1 MARTTSRS
9 TSPPNPQGPRNRTPQ
24 PLPRRRRS
32 FADFVKAFFA
42 FVALA
47 VLLVGVPGALV
58 VFVGWPLPGGSPSL
72 DWLQQEITVSTFV
85 NVLTVVVW
93 FAWAQFTA
101 CVLVEIRAA
110 LSGVGIPNR
119 VPGAGGSQMLARQLV
134 AAVLLIGATAA
145 SFAPGLS
152 QFGQSLEGNQ
162 KPASAASAQQT
173 PGLFRQE
180 QQAAASAADA
190 LAAQAD
196 QAAAHADGGGSAKD
210 GDTKY
215 YRIQPPEG
223 RHHDSLWEVAERHL
237 GDGRRYKEI
246 YQLNKD
252 REQPDGSKLS
262 EASLIRPGWIMEMPA
277 DAHGGELVEM
287 PDEAPKVSEDVKEQI
302 SDYSRTGDHRQGGGA
317 QEQGGGGQEQG
328 SGGQEQGGSGSVDHD
343 TAHIVLPEQRPG
355 TPEKPAMPQA
365 PATPDAQ
372 APEAQAPDAQAPDSH
387 TPGTDAPAPAASA
400 GAESESFDFG
410 LPEALLGAPLLA
422 AGLLGALGR
431 RRRHALWQSAMG
443 AVGGRG
449 GMQPPTPTGAA
460 ADVQDALLVGAD
472 PDGVRL
478 LDLSLRGL
486 AASLAE
492 ENRAL
497 PTVYAAWLS
506 NGDLHLQLAQPA
518 GRPPAPWQ
526 LGQDQT
532 FWMLSRADAERY
544 EDVDTAAPY
553 PGLVSLGTMDDS
565 RLLLNLES
573 VPGIVSLSGSP
584 ADRAAVFASVAAEL
598 ATNGWS
604 DRMTITV
611 VGFGQDLTPLAP
623 NRLRH
628 LEDVEALIETMEAE
642 TRQRRGALGAA
653 GHDSV
658 LTGRTGPAQHTRW
671 APHLVLLAAEPSADD
686 AIKLAELA
694 ADASRLGIGY
704 LVGAEA
710 GDLPG
715 AAWEMEITRQGKL
728 LAPLLGLELDAQSLP
743 EAQQRAVVQL
753 FTEADPAGRGG
764 TGSGPAGPGGGPTG
778 AAPPFL
784 VDVTE
789 QGRPAVYARLVGT
802 YEIIGLETP
811 DGERSALLHEALA
824 LLLLHREGV
833 HPRVLASALWPRGV
847 TDDVRDALV
856 ERLREWLGTEPDGSP
871 RLCADRTGRLTL
883 AKSVVSDLDVL
894 RSLYHEAT
902 QGRGAGNRAVRGR
915 MLTDALVLVRGP
927 LLSDRPQGRYGWL
940 THEIIDAQLPLLVA
954 DIGLALSEF
963 HLEKGRA
970 AKAIEALNAA
980 LGSAPGDERLWNELL
995 RATHATEDPD
1005 RLRQV
1010 AADLVARSGA
1020 RGLPPRTEALLDE
1033 LLPTWRSG
1041 VGAVG

>member
-1 MARTTSRS
+1 MARTSSSS
-9 TSPPNPQGPRNRTPQ
+9 TGGPSAPRNRTPQ

-32 FADFVKAFFA
+32 FGDFFKAFLA

-47 VLLVGVPGALV
+47 ALVFGVPGALAYA
-58 VFVGWPLPGGSPSL
+58 VGWPLPGGAPSL
-72 DWLQQEITVSTFV
+72 DWLQQEITVGTFI

-93 FAWAQFTA
+93 LAWAQFTA
-101 CVLVEIRAA
+101 CVLVEVKAA
-110 LSGVGIPNR
+110 LSGVGMPGRI
-119 VPGAGGSQMLARQLV
+119 PGAGGSQLLARQLV
-134 AAVLLIGATAA
+134 AALLLVGATAA

-173 PGLFRQE
+173 PGGLFGQE
-180 QQAAASAADA
+180 QAGSAAGA
-190 LAAQAD
+190 VAEQAE
-196 QAAAHADGGGSAKD
+196 QAAAHAGGSNAKD

-223 RHHDSLWEVAERHL
+223 RHHDSMWEIAERHL

-287 PDEAPKVSEDVKEQI
+287 PDEAPKVSQDVKEQI
-302 SDYSRTGDHRQGGGA
+302 SDYAKSGGHA
-317 QEQGGGGQEQG
+317 QEQGGGAK
-328 SGGQEQGGSGSVDHD
+328 EQGGGQRGGGSVDRD
-343 TAHIVLPEQRPG
+343 TAHISIPEQRPSEG
-355 TPEKPAMPQA
+355 AGHGQQEA
-365 PATPDAQ
+365 PV
-372 APEAQAPDAQAPDSH
+372 
-387 TPGTDAPAPAASA
+387 AS
-400 GAESESFDFG
+400 GGSESEGFSFG
-410 LPEALLGAPLLA
+410 LPEALIGAPLLA

-443 AVGGRG
+443 AVGGRR
-449 GMQPPTPTGAA
+449 GMEPPTPTGGA
-460 ADVQDALLVGAD
+460 ADAQDALLVGAD
-472 PDGVRL
+472 PEGVRL

-492 ENRAL
+492 ESRAL

-532 FWMLSRADAERY
+532 FWMLARTDAERY
-544 EDVDTAAPY
+544 EDMDTAAPY
-553 PGLVSLGTMDDS
+553 PGLVSLGTLDDS
-565 RLLLNLES
+565 RLLLNLEA
-573 VPGIVSLSGSP
+573 VPGVVSLSGRES
-584 ADRAAVFASVAAEL
+584 DRAAVFASVAAEL

-604 DRMTITV
+604 DRMTITL

-628 LEDVEALIETMEAE
+628 LDDIEALIETMEAE

-671 APHLVLLAAEPSADD
+671 APHLVLLAAEPTGED
-686 AIKLAELA
+686 AVKLAELA
-694 ADASRLGIGY
+694 SDASRLGIGY
-704 LVGAEA
+704 LVGTES

-715 AAWEMEITRQGKL
+715 AAWEMEITPDGKL
-728 LAPLLGLELDAQSLP
+728 LAPLLGLELEAQALP
-743 EAQQRAVVQL
+743 EAQQRAVVEL
-753 FTEADPAGRGG
+753 FVDADPGEGEGEGR
-764 TGSGPAGPGGGPTG
+764 TGSGRG
-778 AAPPFL
+778 AATPPFL

-802 YEIIGLETP
+802 YEIIGLDTP
-811 DGERSALLHEALA
+811 DGERSPLMHEALA

-833 HPRVLASALWPRGV
+833 HPRVLSSALWPRGV
-847 TDDVRDALV
+847 TEDVRDALV
-856 ERLREWLGTEPDGSP
+856 DRLRDWLGTEPDGEA
-871 RLCADRTGRLTL
+871 RLRADRSGRLTL

-902 QGRGAGNRAVRGR
+902 QGRGANSRAVRGR

-927 LLSDRPQGRYGWL
+927 LLSDRPQGRYAWL

-963 HLEKGRA
+963 HLEKGRSE
-970 AKAIEALNAA
+970 KAIEALNAS
-980 LGSAPGDERLWNELL
+980 LNSAPGDERLWNELL
-995 RATHATEDPD
+995 RATHAVGDPA
-1005 RLRQV
+1005 RLQQV
-1010 AADLVARSGA
+1010 AADLVSRSGA
-1020 RGLPPRTEALLDE
+1020 RGVPPRTEALLDE
-1033 LLPTWRSG
+1033 LLPAWRSG
-1041 VGAVG
+1041 LSAVG

>member
-9 TSPPNPQGPRNRTPQ
+9 TSPPNPQPPRNRTPQ

-32 FADFVKAFFA
+32 FGDFVKAFFA

-47 VLLVGVPGALV
+47 VLLVGVPGALA
-58 VFVGWPLPGGSPSL
+58 VFVGWPLPGGAPSL
-72 DWLQQEITVSTFV
+72 DWLQQEITVSTFI

-101 CVLVEIRAA
+101 CVLVEIKAA
-110 LSGVGIPNR
+110 LSGVGIPGR

-134 AAVLLIGATAA
+134 AAVLLVGATAA

-173 PGLFRQE
+173 PGLFGQE
-180 QQAAASAADA
+180 QQQQAATAADA

-196 QAAAHADGGGSAKD
+196 QAAAHADGGGSTAKD

-252 REQPDGSKLS
+252 REQPDGSRLS

-302 SDYSRTGDHRQGGGA
+302 SDYSKTGDQQQGGG
-317 QEQGGGGQEQG
+317 EQGGQQGGQ
-328 SGGQEQGGSGSVDHD
+328 QGGGSSVDRD

-355 TPEKPAMPQA
+355 SPETPAMPQA
-365 PATPDAQ
+365 PATPDAG
-372 APEAQAPDAQAPDSH
+372 APEAPA
-387 TPGTDAPAPAASA
+387 TPDAPAATA
-400 GAESESFDFG
+400 GSESEGFDFG

-460 ADVQDALLVGAD
+460 AAAQDALLVGAD
-472 PDGVRL
+472 PEGVRL

-532 FWMLSRADAERY
+532 FWVLSRTDAERY
-544 EDVDTAAPY
+544 EEVDTAAPY
-553 PGLVSLGTMDDS
+553 PGLVCLGTLDDS
-565 RLLLNLES
+565 RLLLNLEA
-573 VPGIVSLSGSP
+573 VPGIVSLSGSE

-671 APHLVLLAAEPSADD
+671 APHLVLLAAEPSAED
-686 AIKLAELA
+686 AVKLAELA

-704 LVGAEA
+704 LVGAES

-715 AAWEMEITRQGKL
+715 AAWEMQITRDGKL
-728 LAPLLGLELDAQSLP
+728 LAPLLGLELAAQSLP

-753 FTEADPAGRGG
+753 FTEADPE
-764 TGSGPAGPGGGPTG
+764 GSGSPAGSGDGSMS

-811 DGERSALLHEALA
+811 DGERSPLMHEALA

-871 RLCADRTGRLTL
+871 RLRADRTGRLTL

-927 LLSDRPQGRYGWL
+927 LLADRPQGRYGWL

-970 AKAIEALNAA
+970 EKAIEALDAA

-995 RATHATEDPD
+995 RATHATEDPA
-1005 RLRQV
+1005 RLQRV
-1010 AADLVARSGA
+1010 AADLMARSGA

-1041 VGAVG
+1041 VTAAG

>member
-1 MARTTSRS
+1 MARTTSSS
-9 TSPPNPQGPRNRTPQ
+9 TGGPSAPRNRTPQ
-24 PLPRRRRS
+24 PLPRRRRT
-32 FADFVKAFFA
+32 FGDFVKAFFA

-47 VLLVGVPGALV
+47 ALVVGVPGALAYS
-58 VFVGWPLPGGSPSL
+58 VGWPLPGGAPSL
-72 DWLQQEITVSTFV
+72 DWLQQEITVGTFI

-93 FAWAQFTA
+93 LAWAQFTA
-101 CVLVEIRAA
+101 CVLVEVKAA
-110 LSGVGIPNR
+110 LSGVGMPNR
-119 VPGAGGSQMLARQLV
+119 VPGAGGSQLLARQLV
-134 AAVLLIGATAA
+134 AALLLVGATAA

-173 PGLFRQE
+173 PGGLFGQE
-180 QQAAASAADA
+180 QAGSAASAVAE
-190 LAAQAD
+190 QAEH
-196 QAAAHADGGGSAKD
+196 AAAHAGSGTAKD

-223 RHHDSLWEVAERHL
+223 RHHDSMWEIAERHL

-252 REQPDGSKLS
+252 REQPDGSRLS

-287 PDEAPKVSEDVKEQI
+287 PDEAPKVSQDVKEQI
-302 SDYSRTGDHRQGGGA
+302 SDYAKSGDHQQGGGQQGAGQQGGA
-317 QEQGGGGQEQG
+317 QEQGGGQQG
-328 SGGQEQGGSGSVDHD
+328 DRD
-343 TAHIVLPEQRPG
+343 TAHITLPEQRP
-355 TPEKPAMPQA
+355 
-365 PATPDAQ
+365 
-372 APEAQAPDAQAPDSH
+372 
-387 TPGTDAPAPAASA
+387 SA
-400 GAESESFDFG
+400 GGHGQQEAPVASSGSESEGFSFG
-410 LPEALLGAPLLA
+410 LPEALIGAPLLA

-443 AVGGRG
+443 AVGGRR
-449 GMQPPTPTGAA
+449 GMEPPTPTGGA
-460 ADVQDALLVGAD
+460 ADAQDALLVGAD
-472 PDGVRL
+472 PEGVRL

-492 ENRAL
+492 ESRAL

-532 FWMLSRADAERY
+532 FWMLSRSDAERY

-553 PGLVSLGTMDDS
+553 PGLVSLGTLDDS
-565 RLLLNLES
+565 RLLLNLEA
-573 VPGIVSLSGSP
+573 VPGVVSLSGRE

-604 DRMTITV
+604 DRMTITL

-628 LEDVEALIETMEAE
+628 LDDIEALIETMEAE

-671 APHLVLLAAEPSADD
+671 APHLVLLAAEPTGDD
-686 AIKLAELA
+686 AVQLAELA

-704 LVGAEA
+704 LVGTES

-715 AAWEMEITRQGKL
+715 AAWEMEITPEGKL
-728 LAPLLGLELDAQSLP
+728 LAPLLGLELEAQALP
-743 EAQQRAVVQL
+743 EAQQRAVVEL
-753 FTEADPAGRGG
+753 FVDADPGEGGGEGGSAGR
-764 TGSGPAGPGGGPTG
+764 TG
-778 AAPPFL
+778 ATPPFL

-802 YEIIGLETP
+802 YEIIGLDTP
-811 DGERSALLHEALA
+811 DGERSPLMHEALA

-833 HPRVLASALWPRGV
+833 HPRVLSSALWPRGV
-847 TDDVRDALV
+847 TEDVRDALID
-856 ERLREWLGTEPDGSP
+856 RLREWLGTEPDGSP
-871 RLCADRTGRLTL
+871 RLRADRSGRLTL

-902 QGRGAGNRAVRGR
+902 QGRGASSRAVRGR

-927 LLSDRPQGRYGWL
+927 LLSDRPQGRYAWL

-970 AKAIEALNAA
+970 EKAIEALNAS
-980 LGSAPGDERLWNELL
+980 LNSAPGDERLWNELL
-995 RATHATEDPD
+995 RATHAVGDPA
-1005 RLRQV
+1005 RLQRV

-1020 RGLPPRTEALLDE
+1020 RGVPPRTEALLDE
-1033 LLPTWRSG
+1033 LLPAWRSG
-1041 VGAVG
+1041 LSAVG

>member
-1 MARTTSRS
+1 MARTTSSS
-9 TSPPNPQGPRNRTPQ
+9 TGGPSAPRNRTPQ
-24 PLPRRRRS
+24 PLPRRRRT
-32 FADFVKAFFA
+32 AGDFVKAFLA

-47 VLLVGVPGALV
+47 VLVFGVPGALA
-58 VFVGWPLPGGSPSL
+58 FTVGWPLPGGAPSL
-72 DWLQQEITVSTFV
+72 DWLQQEITVGTFI

-93 FAWAQFTA
+93 LAWAQFTA
-101 CVLVEIRAA
+101 CVLVEVKAA
-110 LSGVGIPNR
+110 LSGVGMPGR
-119 VPGAGGSQMLARQLV
+119 VPGAGGSQLLARQLV
-134 AAVLLIGATAA
+134 AALLLVGATAA

-173 PGLFRQE
+173 PGGLFGQE
-180 QQAAASAADA
+180 QAGSAASAVAE
-190 LAAQAD
+190 QAE
-196 QAAAHADGGGSAKD
+196 QAAAHAGSSTAKD

-223 RHHDSLWEVAERHL
+223 RHHDSMWEIAERHL

-252 REQPDGSKLS
+252 REQPDGSRLS

-287 PDEAPKVSEDVKEQI
+287 PDEAPKVSQDVKEQI
-302 SDYSRTGDHRQGGGA
+302 SDYAKSGQQGGGA
-317 QEQGGGGQEQG
+317 KEQGGGQ
-328 SGGQEQGGSGSVDHD
+328 QGGGSVDRD
-343 TAHIVLPEQRPG
+343 TAHITIPEQRPTESG
-355 TPEKPAMPQA
+355 AQQEA
-365 PATPDAQ
+365 PV
-372 APEAQAPDAQAPDSH
+372 
-387 TPGTDAPAPAASA
+387 A
-400 GAESESFDFG
+400 GSGSESEGFSFG
-410 LPEALLGAPLLA
+410 LPEALIGAPLLA

-443 AVGGRG
+443 AVGGRR
-449 GMQPPTPTGAA
+449 GMEPPTPTGDA

-472 PDGVRL
+472 PEGVRL

-492 ENRAL
+492 ESRAL

-532 FWMLSRADAERY
+532 FWMLARTDAEQY

-553 PGLVSLGTMDDS
+553 PGLVSLGTLDDS
-565 RLLLNLES
+565 RLLLNLEA
-573 VPGIVSLSGSP
+573 VPGVVSLSGTE

-604 DRMTITV
+604 DRMTITL

-628 LEDVEALIETMEAE
+628 LDDIEALIETMEAE

-671 APHLVLLAAEPSADD
+671 APHLVLLAAEPTGDD
-686 AIKLAELA
+686 AVKLAELA

-704 LVGAEA
+704 LVGTES

-715 AAWEMEITRQGKL
+715 AAWEMEITAQGKL
-728 LAPLLGLELDAQSLP
+728 LAPLLGLELEAQLLP
-743 EAQQRAVVQL
+743 EAQQRAVVEL
-753 FTEADPAGRGG
+753 FVDADPGEGEGG
-764 TGSGPAGPGGGPTG
+764 AGSGRTG
-778 AAPPFL
+778 ATPPFL

-802 YEIIGLETP
+802 YEIIGLDTP
-811 DGERSALLHEALA
+811 DGDRSPLMHEALA

-833 HPRVLASALWPRGV
+833 HPRVLSSALWPRGV
-847 TDDVRDALV
+847 TEDVRDALV

-871 RLCADRTGRLTL
+871 RLRADQSGRLTL

-902 QGRGAGNRAVRGR
+902 QGRGANSRAVRGR

-927 LLSDRPQGRYGWL
+927 LLADRPQGRYGWL
-940 THEIIDAQLPLLVA
+940 THEIVDAQLPLLVA

-970 AKAIEALNAA
+970 EKAIEALNAS
-980 LGSAPGDERLWNELL
+980 LNSAPGDERLWNELL
-995 RATHATEDPD
+995 RGTHAVGDPA
-1005 RLRQV
+1005 RLQQV

-1020 RGLPPRTEALLDE
+1020 RGVPPRTEALLDE

-1041 VGAVG
+1041 LTAVS

>member
-1 MARTTSRS
+1 MARTTSSS
-9 TSPPNPQGPRNRTPQ
+9 TGGPSAPRNRTPQ
-24 PLPRRRRS
+24 PLPRRRRT
-32 FADFVKAFFA
+32 FGDFVKAFLA

-47 VLLVGVPGALV
+47 VLVVGVPGALAYS
-58 VFVGWPLPGGSPSL
+58 VGWPLPSGAPSL
-72 DWLQQEITVSTFV
+72 EWLQQEITVGTFI

-93 FAWAQFTA
+93 LAWAQFTA
-101 CVLVEIRAA
+101 CVLVEVKAA
-110 LSGVGIPNR
+110 LSGVGMPNR
-119 VPGAGGSQMLARQLV
+119 IPGAGGSQLLARQLV
-134 AAVLLIGATAA
+134 AALLLVGATAA

-173 PGLFRQE
+173 PGGLFGQD
-180 QQAAASAADA
+180 QAGSAAAAVAE
-190 LAAQAD
+190 QAE
-196 QAAAHADGGGSAKD
+196 QAAAHAGSGAKD

-223 RHHDSLWEVAERHL
+223 RHHDSMWEIAERHL

-252 REQPDGSKLS
+252 REQPDGSRLS

-287 PDEAPKVSEDVKEQI
+287 PDEAPKVSQDVKEQI
-302 SDYSRTGDHRQGGGA
+302 SDYAKSGDHRQGGGA
-317 QEQGGGGQEQG
+317 KEQGGGQQG
-328 SGGQEQGGSGSVDHD
+328 DRD
-343 TAHIVLPEQRPG
+343 TAHITIPEQRPSDG
-355 TPEKPAMPQA
+355 AGQGKQEA
-365 PATPDAQ
+365 PV
-372 APEAQAPDAQAPDSH
+372 
-387 TPGTDAPAPAASA
+387 ASS
-400 GAESESFDFG
+400 GSESEGSSFG
-410 LPEALLGAPLLA
+410 LPEALIGAPLLA

-443 AVGGRG
+443 AVGGRR
-449 GMQPPTPTGAA
+449 GMEPPTPTGGA
-460 ADVQDALLVGAD
+460 ADAQDALLVGAD
-472 PDGVRL
+472 PEGVRL

-486 AASLAE
+486 AAALAQE
-492 ENRAL
+492 SRAL

-532 FWMLSRADAERY
+532 FWMLARTDAERY

-553 PGLVSLGTMDDS
+553 PGLVSLGTLDDS
-565 RLLLNLES
+565 RLLLNLEA
-573 VPGIVSLSGSP
+573 VPGVVSLSGRE

-604 DRMTITV
+604 DRMTITL

-628 LEDVEALIETMEAE
+628 LDDIEALIETMEAE

-671 APHLVLLAAEPSADD
+671 APHLVLLAAEPTGDD
-686 AIKLAELA
+686 AVKLAELA

-704 LVGAEA
+704 LVGTES

-715 AAWEMEITRQGKL
+715 AAWEMEITPEGKL
-728 LAPLLGLELDAQSLP
+728 LAPLLGLELEAQSLP
-743 EAQQRAVVQL
+743 EAQQRAVVEL
-753 FTEADPAGRGG
+753 FVDADPGEGDG
-764 TGSGPAGPGGGPTG
+764 DGGPAGSGRTA

-811 DGERSALLHEALA
+811 DGERSPLMHEALA

-833 HPRVLASALWPRGV
+833 HPRVLSSALWPRGV
-847 TDDVRDALV
+847 TEDVRDALID
-856 ERLREWLGTEPDGSP
+856 RLRDWLGTEPDGSP
-871 RLCADRTGRLTL
+871 RLRADRSGRLTL

-902 QGRGAGNRAVRGR
+902 QGRGASSRAVRGR

-927 LLSDRPQGRYGWL
+927 LLADRPQGRYAWL
-940 THEIIDAQLPLLVA
+940 THEIVDAQLPLLVA
-954 DIGLALSEF
+954 DIGLALCEF

-970 AKAIEALNAA
+970 EKAIEALNAA
-980 LGSAPGDERLWNELL
+980 LNSAPGDERLWNELL
-995 RATHATEDPD
+995 RATHALGEPA
-1005 RLRQV
+1005 RLQQV

-1020 RGLPPRTEALLDE
+1020 RGVPPRTEALLDE
-1033 LLPTWRSG
+1033 LLPAWRSG
-1041 VGAVG
+1041 LTAVS